1 MTIRIFLDLDKLHFV
16 VSGLRHRARL
26 ARVPNP
32 GDSMT
37 MLCGLVDIVEYT
49 TSTEQSVT
57 TCWTCDLH
65 YRRSLG
71 FTIPSTHPGLKAGVA
86 SSRKRPYTTHSKVSP
101 SSGEQ

>member
-26 ARVPNP
+26 ARVPGA
-32 GDSMT
+32 GDSVT
-37 MLCGLVDIVEYT
+37 MLCGLVDVVEYT
-49 TSTEQSVT
+49 TSAEQMVT

-71 FTIPSTHPGLKAGVA
+71 FTIPPTHPGLKAGPA
-86 SSRKRPYTTHSKVSP
+86 SPRRRPYTVSSKP
-101 SSGEQ
+101 SVAEQ

>member
-26 ARVPNP
+26 ARVPGA
-32 GDSMT
+32 GDSVT
-37 MLCGLVDIVEYT
+37 MLCGLVDVVEYT
-49 TSTEQSVT
+49 TLAEQMVT

-71 FTIPSTHPGLKAGVA
+71 FSIPPTHPGLQAGTP
-86 SSRKRPYTTHSKVSP
+86 SRRRPYTT
-101 SSGEQ
+101 SSTNSAVEQ